1 MYTETQALMQCCYE
15 EAGAG
20 LANFHTNLLKS
31 KKENSEDLYIGH
43 QKAWLQV
50 VPICFSN

>member
-1 MYTETQALMQCCYE
+1 MQSCCK
-15 EAGAG
+15 EAEVG

-31 KKENSEDLYIGH
+31 KKENSEDLYMGH